1 MFSYHFVNFFYQIS
15 ILLLLLCGDLK
26 KESLNCP
33 LKPIQFFIHLYEMD
47 YNGKYELS
55 CNFLQ
60 FFVSY
65 YMHMQF
71 NIELISIRA

>member
-1 MFSYHFVNFFYQIS
+1 
-15 ILLLLLCGDLK
+15 
-26 KESLNCP
+26 
-33 LKPIQFFIHLYEMD
+33 MD
-47 YNGKYELS
+47 YNGKYEPR

-71 NIELISIRA
+71 NMELILIAAYKFISLIENSKSVPKNFKLLQYNLSLVYYKQKII